1 MTKITLPPCEF
12 WPGATACCAAEFVEG
27 GEMGLCKYLR
37 EQAKC
42 EYYKPEGGFDA
53 VAAAVREAFDGI
65 VIIGLN
71 NVSDK
76 RDIIL
81 CQIGRILSL
90 DSYNENPA
98 PDKIFTIAQE
108 TGPNDTA
115 ALVAAVNKANS

>member
-53 VAAAVREAFDGI
+53 VAAAVCRA
-65 VIIGLN
+65 GLESTR
-71 NVSDK
+71 V
-76 RDIIL
+76 
-81 CQIGRILSL
+81 QIYSEGTWALIRSPEGGSI
-90 DSYNENPA
+90 EG
-98 PDKIFTIAQE
+98 K
-108 TGPNDTA
+108 GPTPTP

>member
-53 VAAAVREAFDGI
+53 LAAAVVEAGCDYDVCHIQLDTDTLTHEAIIEDKDGGIWI
-65 VIIGLN
+65 V
-71 NVSDK
+71 
-76 RDIIL
+76 R
-81 CQIGRILSL
+81 
-90 DSYNENPA
+90 
-98 PDKIFTIAQE
+98 
-108 TGPNDTA
+108 GPTPTA

>member
-1 MTKITLPPCEF
+1 MTKIELPPCEF

-53 VAAAVREAFDGI
+53 VAAAIRKAGLFYELKDPYPNKDSAQCQVE
-65 VIIGLN
+65 IITEPRFRGWRG
-71 NVSDK
+71 VK
-76 RDIIL
+76 V
-81 CQIGRILSL
+81 
-90 DSYNENPA
+90 E
-98 PDKIFTIAQE
+98 
-108 TGPNDTA
+108 GPTFTA